1 MEHFPQADA
10 APPQLMPADALVKLD
25 TVTDELLE
33 LAKAS
38 RANKV
43 CMNTLTSV
51 HQRPTAIWMDPFIAI
66 ATAPTCHA

>member
-1 MEHFPQADA
+1 MEHFPQAYA

-25 TVTDELLE
+25 TVTNELLE

-43 CMNTLTSV
+43 RMNISAFV
-51 HQRPTAIWMDPFIAI
+51 H
-66 ATAPTCHA
+66 